1 MKKLLTFLLF
11 FSLLTFGAFGTM
23 SDANATGGAGAAGN
37 TTTSDTVNSELG
49 DTTMTGILCSIM
61 KFITGGVGKTFA
73 SFAVIFVGVGFLSG
87 KTTWTAMITFALGIA
102 AIFGAP
108 TVIKAF
114 TGGDAA
120 CSK

>member
-23 SDANATGGAGAAGN
+23 SSANAVMASN
-37 TTTSDTVNSELG
+37 TTESDIINNELG
-49 DTTMTGILCSIM
+49 STTMTGVLCSIM
-61 KFITGGVGKTFA
+61 KFVTGGVGKTFA
-73 SFAVIFVGVGFLSG
+73 SFAVIFVGIGFLAG

-108 TVIKAF
+108 VVISAF
-114 TGGDAA
+114 VGGEAV
-120 CSK
+120 CKK

>member
-11 FSLLTFGAFGTM
+11 FSLLTFGSFGFIPEARASSNVQT
-23 SDANATGGAGAAGN
+23 N
-37 TTTSDTVNSELG
+37 TADTYNSEIG
-49 DTTMTGILCSIM
+49 STTMTGILCTIM

-73 SFAVIFVGVGFLSG
+73 SFAVIFVGVGFLTG

-120 CSK
+120 CSSK

>member
-23 SDANATGGAGAAGN
+23 SEANATGGAAGN
-37 TTTSDTVNSELG
+37 TKAEDTVNSELG
-49 DTTMTGILCSIM
+49 GTTMTGILCSIM

-73 SFAVIFVGVGFLSG
+73 SFAVIFVGIGFLTG

-120 CSK
+120 CSTNG

>member
-11 FSLLTFGAFGTM
+11 FSLLTFGSFGFI
-23 SDANATGGAGAAGN
+23 SEANAGSG
-37 TTTSDTVNSELG
+37 G
-49 DTTMTGILCSIM
+49 DTEFNSNIGSTTMNDVLCTIM

-73 SFAVIFVGVGFLSG
+73 SFAVIFVGVGFLTG

-108 TVIKAF
+108 TVIRAF
-114 TGGDAA
+114 TGGEAA
-120 CSK
+120 CSKSTTIGS

>member
-23 SDANATGGAGAAGN
+23 SNANATGN
-37 TTTSDTVNSELG
+37 ISDDLNKSLG
-49 DTTMTGILCSIM
+49 KTTMNDTLCAIM
-61 KFITGGVGKTFA
+61 QFITGGVGKTFA
-73 SFAVIFVGVGFLSG
+73 SFAVIFVGIGFLTG

-114 TGGDAA
+114 TGGTAA
-120 CSK
+120 CSGGSTTNNP

>member
-11 FSLLTFGAFGTM
+11 FSLLTFGSFGFTPE
-23 SDANATGGAGAAGN
+23 AKATGASTEFNSDIG
-37 TTTSDTVNSELG
+37 TTTMNDV
-49 DTTMTGILCSIM
+49 LCTIM

-73 SFAVIFVGVGFLSG
+73 SFAVIFVGVGFLTG

-108 TVIKAF
+108 TVIRAF

-120 CSK
+120 CSNSTTVGK

>member
-11 FSLLTFGAFGTM
+11 FSLLTFGTFGTM
-23 SDANATGGAGAAGN
+23 SNANADDVFKATG
-37 TTTSDTVNSELG
+37 SDTANSKIG
-49 DTTMTGILCSIM
+49 STSMTDVLCSIM

-73 SFAVIFVGVGFLSG
+73 SFAVIFVGIGFLTG

-114 TGGDAA
+114 TGGTAA
-120 CSK
+120 CSAYN

>member
-23 SDANATGGAGAAGN
+23 SEANATNNAAYD
-37 TTTSDTVNSELG
+37 TTTSDTTNSELG
-49 DTTMTGILCSIM
+49 TTTMTGILCSIM

-73 SFAVIFVGVGFLSG
+73 SFAVIFIGVGFLAG

-120 CSK
+120 CSTNN

>member
-23 SDANATGGAGAAGN
+23 SNANAEDPAGKAGTFKDDANTNLG
-37 TTTSDTVNSELG
+37 TTTMNDT
-49 DTTMTGILCSIM
+49 LCAIM

-73 SFAVIFVGVGFLSG
+73 SFAVIFVGIGFLTG

-114 TGGDAA
+114 TGGDKAA
-120 CSK
+120 CSQ